1 MSALTDAKLKLLHGF
16 RAGILDLNKADL
28 TPQALNAYWSANHSA
43 IQPMGAGLNNPL
55 GQLIGSM
62 SAIHDID
69 ALDAAR
75 DEIVRMVDASI
86 SSLSGVPVRPLLED
100 LIVKVKD
107 AKLSTLLREFN
118 SVKDHQPN
126 IAAIGLRTIICLI
139 IQEKAKLTQPEG
151 ALAKT
156 QDLMLKPMLRS
167 AIEDKIFREGETK
180 LLKAFEQQGLKETFD
195 NVVHKPGSAALI
207 RTDDLSSLVQNTV
220 NKLLAAIV

>member
-16 RAGILDLNKADL
+16 RAGIFHLNKADL
-28 TPQALNAYWSANHSA
+28 TPQALSAY
-43 IQPMGAGLNNPL
+43 QPSSRWAGLINPL
-55 GQLIGSM
+55 GQFIGSI

-118 SVKDHQPN
+118 AVKDHQPN
-126 IAAIGLRTIICLI
+126 IAAIGLRTIICLV

-167 AIEDKIFREGETK
+167 AIEDKIFSEGETK
-180 LLKAFEQQGLKETFD
+180 PLKAFEQQGLKETFD
-195 NVVHKPGSAALI
+195 NVVHKPGSGALI

>member
-28 TPQALNAYWSANHSA
+28 TPQALSAYWSANHSA
-43 IQPMGAGLNNPL
+43 IQPMGANLINPL
-55 GQLIGSM
+55 GQFIGSI

-118 SVKDHQPN
+118 AVKDHQPN

-167 AIEDKIFREGETK
+167 AIEDKIFSEGETK

-195 NVVHKPGSAALI
+195 NVVHKPGSGALI